1 MYGVHFDD
9 PLSVDN
15 VLQAESGG
23 GRRPATAVG
32 GSAKKQQNLV
42 VKAQLHNQ
50 MTKLRGAFLHQDPRI
65 EGTIPSYMVPY
76 TLKAGGLDLD
86 KGQCTDAKFKFMT
99 GEGRFNWLNF
109 CDHIEK
115 ARAKQWSEAARLK
128 SAKMFA
134 DIDRDGSGRLDPG
147 EIKEALKRLKVN
159 ITDQKVMEL
168 VRACDSDGD
177 GNISFPEFVDG
188 LSKDLVAPDSVW
200 SERRAAQHRTQNR
213 LPSTKCCICGALGF
227 YSDLS
232 PSLSAPR
239 RLRQLHQEGRP
250 ERPDELAA
258 HAAPLIP
265 RVLRERATGVSG
277 GRAVWGM
284 GSVESSRELCWCAQG
299 PRSACSVCVAATK
312 GEIPASFGNSAPPR
326 RPGAQVRESRRP
338 V

>member
-1 MYGVHFDD
+1 
-9 PLSVDN
+9 
-15 VLQAESGG
+15 
-23 GRRPATAVG
+23 
-32 GSAKKQQNLV
+32 
-42 VKAQLHNQ
+42 

-200 SERRAAQHRTQNR
+200 SECRAHRTARTTGSRVQ
-213 LPSTKCCICGALGF
+213 SVAFGALGF

-232 PSLSAPR
+232 PLSLLR

-250 ERPDELAA
+250 EGPMNSAA
-258 HAAPLIP
+258 HAAPLIQS
-265 RVLRERATGVSG
+265 VERESDGSEWRKGGVGHGVSG
-277 GRAVWGM
+277 
-284 GSVESSRELCWCAQG
+284 VESRVVL
-299 PRSACSVCVAATK
+299 
-312 GEIPASFGNSAPPR
+312 
-326 RPGAQVRESRRP
+326 VRARTAFRL
-338 V
+338 

>member
-1 MYGVHFDD
+1 MYGIHFDD

-15 VLQAESGG
+15 VLQAEGGG

-200 SERRAAQHRTQNR
+200 SERAAPTAPHAQSAPEYKVLHLVLSDFILTS
-213 LPSTKCCICGALGF
+213 LPLSLLLAGSVSSTKKGG
-227 YSDLS
+227 LS
-232 PSLSAPR
+232 GPMNSPRTPR
-239 RLRQLHQEGRP
+239 R
-250 ERPDELAA
+250 
-258 HAAPLIP
+258 
-265 RVLRERATGVSG
+265 
-277 GRAVWGM
+277 
-284 GSVESSRELCWCAQG
+284 
-299 PRSACSVCVAATK
+299 
-312 GEIPASFGNSAPPR
+312 
-326 RPGAQVRESRRP
+326 
-338 V
+338 